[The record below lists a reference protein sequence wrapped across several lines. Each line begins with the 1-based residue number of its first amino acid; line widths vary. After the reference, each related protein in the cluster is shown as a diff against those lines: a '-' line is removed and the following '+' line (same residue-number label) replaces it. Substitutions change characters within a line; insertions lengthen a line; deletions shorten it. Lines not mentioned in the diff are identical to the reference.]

1 MSKVLLMRHGQ
12 TMWNLEKRFQGND
25 DSPLT
30 EEGKRQ
36 AVLVSKRLQG
46 DNIKAIFC
54 SPRNRAVLTATPT
67 AKKLSLPIYEHH
79 GLTEISL
86 GKWEGKKYDEIKN
99 LYPGEYEAF
108 FNDPASFAGV
118 DGGESLI
125 QVRDRAVEALE
136 EIAHNHNGNTVLVV
150 SHAITIRLL
159 LTFYM
164 KKPLKELW
172 KVGDITQT
180 SLSQIVFS
188 DTLRQVIMTGNI
200 DHLEPRPDK

>member
-1 MSKVLLMRHGQ
+1 VSKIWLMRHGQ
-12 TMWNLEKRFQGND
+12 TMWNVEKRFQGSG

-36 AVLVSKRLQG
+36 AILVSKRLQN
-46 DNIKAIFC
+46 DNITVIFS
-54 SPRNRAVLTATPT
+54 SPRKRAIQTAAP
-67 AKKLSLPIYEHH
+67 AANMFSLPIHEHH
-79 GLTEISL
+79 GLGEISL

-99 LYPGEYEAF
+99 LYPVEYEAF
-108 FNDPASFAGV
+108 FHDPASFAGV

-136 EIAHNHNGNTVLVV
+136 EIARNHDGKTALVV

-188 DTLRQVIMTGNI
+188 NTAGEVTMTGNV
-200 DHLEPRPDK
+200 DHLDPTFR